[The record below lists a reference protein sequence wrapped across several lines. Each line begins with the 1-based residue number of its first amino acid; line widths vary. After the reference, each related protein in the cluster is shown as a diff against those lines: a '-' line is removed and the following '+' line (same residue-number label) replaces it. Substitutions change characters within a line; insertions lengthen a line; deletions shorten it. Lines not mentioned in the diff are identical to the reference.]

1 MKYYYADRN
10 IKTAC
15 NPSVRSEDCSSCN
28 QRTANTVC
36 TRAGCVN
43 PIDPNKHYLLQKY
56 NVVAGELEGDTSK
69 YCSGN
74 CADIAYSNKY
84 PGEKEWAVVTKVPAG
99 HVANQRTAG
108 IAE

>member
-1 MKYYYADRN
+1 MTYYTDRN
-10 IKTAC
+10 IRTAC
-15 NPSVRSEDCSSCN
+15 NPSVRYEECSNCN
-28 QRTANTVC
+28 QRTANKVC

-56 NVVAGELEGDTSK
+56 NVVAGELEGDTGK
-69 YCSGN
+69 YCSGD